1 MKTQHLVMLR
11 FYLLGVKMK
20 EIKPKNNPSVL
31 GKTFGK
37 IHYRLISTVHES
49 RASTIATIPVSKNS

>member
-1 MKTQHLVMLR
+1 MLR

-20 EIKPKNNPSVL
+20 DKNQNNLSGVL

-37 IHYRLISTVHES
+37 IHYRLISTVHEAG
-49 RASTIATIPVSKNS
+49 RHYLQRYLVSKNS